1 MLNDYTLPWHFM
13 PAMCVNLHTF
23 TETTALR
30 PKKLIAIYQRSLY
43 ISIWYIYLYKMS
55 LYMRILYKFYKYYF
69 NYYIKVV
76 FFTTQ

>member
-1 MLNDYTLPWHFM
+1 MLNNYILPGHFM

-43 ISIWYIYLYKMS
+43 ISISIWYIYLYKMS
-55 LYMRILYKFYKYYF
+55 LYI
-69 NYYIKVV
+69 
-76 FFTTQ
+76 